1 MKEKDLRSYLEKLE
15 KYASDEIK
23 FVNRTV
29 NSKFEL
35 SAVLAKLESQ
45 NRYPAVIFN
54 QVNHYKMPVLSN
66 LFATRKRLAFA
77 IGCDEKNLNEV
88 YREREDNR
96 IEPELVGTG
105 PVKEIILTGGDV
117 DLTKLPIVTHNEKDA
132 GPYITAGAMVLKDPE
147 TKKRNI
153 GMYRHMLHGPKQLGV
168 HFAETSHSNLIYER
182 HIKRGKPMEVAIT
195 LGMHPAF
202 YLGVLSF
209 VPFGVDEYT
218 IVGGLMEEPLR
229 LVKCETVDLEVPSMA
244 EMVIEGIVD
253 PQKRKEEGP
262 YGEFTTL
269 YGKQLMNPVVD
280 VTAITTR
287 KNPIYLDIFSGHFDQ
302 QLLGGTP
309 RLSSI
314 YKAVQVACPTVKDV
328 FMPPSGCCRLTCYIS
343 IEKRHEGEAKN
354 AVCAAFAADPFIKYV
369 VVVDSDIDIFSD
381 SSIWRA
387 IATRVNVDEDVFY
400 IKDAKGHPLDPTA
413 KKGFLV
419 GKVGIDATKPITG
432 YPETIIVPGF
442 AELDLDDYF
451 KSLPTS
457 L

>member
-1 MKEKDLRSYLEKLE
+1 MKERDLRSYLEELRKNLPE
-15 KYASDEIK
+15 EIV
-23 FVNRTV
+23 FVNRKV
-29 NSKFEL
+29 DCKFEL
-35 SAVLAKLESQ
+35 PAILAKLETQ
-45 NRYPAVIFN
+45 DRYPAVLFN
-54 QVNHYKMPVLSN
+54 QVNYYKMPVLSN
-66 LFATRKRLAFA
+66 LFATRKRLALA
-77 IGCDEKNLNEV
+77 IGCDEKHLNEV

-96 IEPELVGTG
+96 IQPELVGTG
-105 PVKEIILTGGDV
+105 PVKEIILTRGDV

-168 HFAETSHSNLIYER
+168 HFSETSHSNLIYEK
-182 HIKRGKPMEVAIT
+182 HIKRGKPMEAAIT
-195 LGMHPAF
+195 LGMHPVF

-209 VPFGVDEYT
+209 VPYGVDEYT

-244 EMVIEGIVD
+244 EIVIEGIID

-280 VTAITTR
+280 VTAITMR

-328 FMPPSGCCRLTCYIS
+328 FMPTSGCCRLTCYIS

-413 KKGFLV
+413 KRGFLV

-432 YPETIIVPGF
+432 YPETITVPGF
-442 AELDLDDYF
+442 AELDLNQYLEF
-451 KSLPTS
+451 NRS
-457 L
+457 